1 MAKSSPALAAAP
13 GTTQHGIALLP
24 SKLAP
29 PEPAHPTVLRP
40 RLVSQL
46 SRAVQRSPL
55 TLISGPAGS
64 GKTVLATS
72 WRQAQEDGRPV
83 AWLTL
88 DDYDDDPATFW
99 DYVVGALTAAG
110 VPCTD
115 LPSLP
120 PGEAPPSWFVPQLA
134 AHVAALP
141 RPVVLVIDDAD
152 DLTDRAITNGLDL
165 LVRRGGSGLR
175 LVLCARADP
184 LLPLHQYRVA
194 GTVSE
199 IRCDDLAFTPDET
212 RDLFTAMGVPVSPEV
227 ARALCA
233 EAQGWAVGLRLAA
246 APLKQ
251 GASPEHLVTWLAH
264 DDGSVAQYLFA
275 EVLQRQPAS
284 VRRFLLRVSVTAE
297 CWPGLVDRLCGR
309 PIGRRVLAGLARAN
323 AFVEES
329 PGAPGGFRIHP
340 LFREMLR
347 AQLAYDHPGQV
358 AGLHR
363 TCAAWYAE
371 AGRCPEAVGHAV
383 AAEDWDFVAR
393 VLIDDLLVMRLLAHG
408 SDPALRGIQALPAR
422 FPGPEAA
429 VIRSAAAL
437 IGGGLPT
444 PTDLAAVA
452 TARGEGQRTTLR
464 ASAALTCLAADA
476 EAATGPVAL
485 LAEADV
491 AASLAAA
498 LPDEERREHRE
509 CAAVLSSVRA
519 LAALGTDAPDRQL
532 LAGLRAA
539 ATAAQTAA
547 SGRLRSRTVAHL
559 GLLEAL
565 EGHLT
570 RAAHLA
576 EEAEVFASEEGRD
589 EADREPA
596 AAAAL
601 AWVHLRRYALTEA
614 REWLVRAR
622 SRTGARGDG
631 TPRALT
637 TPPLLAVLQ
646 SQLFRLRH
654 EYDSAEKCLSPHLRG
669 PCLPRW
675 VAEQVVTEVVRLA
688 VARGHVEE
696 GLAILQ
702 DTTGDEP
709 WSRRLRATVG
719 LLSGD
724 PASTTPTEAEPP
736 TVPAAA
742 VEAAVIRAC
751 QLLEAR
757 SVPAAAEQLGAALEL
772 ARPELLRWPFIDT
785 PPQARRLL
793 RTHPR
798 LQEPAAWLSPS
809 STAQP
814 RPDGHRT
821 SARHEVSQVIQ
832 DLSDREMEVLQHLAQ
847 MLSTAEIAATMFI
860 SVNTVR
866 THIRS
871 ILRKLAVSRRNQA
884 VRRARERGLL

>member
-1 MAKSSPALAAAP
+1 M
-13 GTTQHGIALLP
+13 
-24 SKLAP
+24 
-29 PEPAHPTVLRP
+29 LRP
-40 RLVSQL
+40 RLLSQL

-55 TLISGPAGS
+55 TLLSGPAGS
-64 GKTVLATS
+64 GKTVLAST
-72 WRQAQEDGRPV
+72 WRQTQDDGRPV

-99 DYVVGALTAAG
+99 NYVVGAMTAAG
-110 VPCTD
+110 VPCTG
-115 LPSLP
+115 LPALV
-120 PGEAPPSWFVPQLA
+120 PGEAPPSSFVPQLA

-141 RPVVLVIDDAD
+141 RPVVLVVDDAD
-152 DLTDRAITNGLDL
+152 HVTDRAITNGLDL
-165 LVRRGGSGLR
+165 LVRHGGSRLR
-175 LVLCARADP
+175 LVLCSRADP
-184 LLPLHQYRVA
+184 LLPLHQYRLA

-199 IRCDDLAFTPDET
+199 IRGDELAFTPEET
-212 RDLFTAMGVPVSPEV
+212 RDLLTAMGVPVSPEV
-227 ARALCA
+227 AEALCA

-251 GASPEHLVTWLAH
+251 GASPEHLVTWLSR

-297 CWPGLVDRLCGR
+297 CWPDLVDRLCGR

-340 LFREMLR
+340 LFREMLQ
-347 AQLAYDHPGQV
+347 AQLAYDHPGEV

-371 AGRCPEAVGHAV
+371 AGRSPEAVGHAV
-383 AAEDWDFVAR
+383 AAEDWGFVTR
-393 VLIDDLLVMRLLAHG
+393 LLIDDLLVMRLLAHG
-408 SDPALRGIQALPAR
+408 SDPALRGIQALPAG

-429 VIRSAAAL
+429 VIRCAAAL
-437 IGGGLPT
+437 AGGHVPT
-444 PTDLAAVA
+444 PADRAVAA
-452 TARGEGQRTTLR
+452 TARSEGHRTTLR
-464 ASAALTCLAADA
+464 VSAALTCLAADA
-476 EAATGPVAL
+476 DTAADPVAL
-485 LAEADV
+485 LAQADA
-491 AASLAAA
+491 AASLVAA
-498 LPDEERREHRE
+498 LPDEDRREHRE
-509 CAAVLSSVRA
+509 CAAVLATLRA
-519 LAALGTDAPDRQL
+519 LACLGTDAPTGQL
-532 LAGLRAA
+532 LAGVRAA
-539 ATAAQTAA
+539 AAAAQTAA
-547 SGRLRSRTVAHL
+547 SRRLRSRAVAHL
-559 GLLEAL
+559 GVLEAL

-576 EEAEVFASEEGRD
+576 EEAEALATEAGWD
-589 EADREPA
+589 EAAREPA
-596 AAAAL
+596 AAIAL
-601 AWVHLRRYALTEA
+601 AWVHLRRYALNDA

-622 SRTGARGDG
+622 ARTRNAGGG
-631 TPRALT
+631 TPASSTMPAL
-637 TPPLLAVLQ
+637 LGVLQ
-646 SQLFRLRH
+646 SQLSRLRH
-654 EYDSAEKCLSPHLRG
+654 EYDSAEQSLGPHLRG
-669 PCLPRW
+669 PRLPRW
-675 VAEQVVTEVVRLA
+675 VAEQVVSEVVRLA

-702 DTTGDEP
+702 DSTGDEP

-724 PASTTPTEAEPP
+724 PAATPPAEAGPP
-736 TVPAAA
+736 ASPAAA
-742 VEAAVIRAC
+742 VEAAVVRAC
-751 QLLEAR
+751 QLLEAG

-814 RPDGHRT
+814 RPDGHR
-821 SARHEVSQVIQ
+821 SPAGPEASQVIQ

>member
-1 MAKSSPALAAAP
+1 M
-13 GTTQHGIALLP
+13 
-24 SKLAP
+24 
-29 PEPAHPTVLRP
+29 LRR

-55 TLISGPAGS
+55 TLLSGPAGS
-64 GKTVLATS
+64 GKTVLAST
-72 WRQAQEDGRPV
+72 WRQTQDDGRPV

-99 DYVVGALTAAG
+99 NYVVGAMTAAG
-110 VPCTD
+110 VPCPG
-115 LPSLP
+115 LPALV
-120 PGEAPPSWFVPQLA
+120 PGESPPTSFVPQLA

-141 RPVVLVIDDAD
+141 RPVVLVVDDAD
-152 DLTDRAITNGLDL
+152 HVTDRTITTGLDL
-165 LVRRGGSGLR
+165 LVRHGGSRLR

-184 LLPLHQYRVA
+184 LLPLHQYRLA

-199 IRCDDLAFTPDET
+199 IRGDELAFTPDET
-212 RDLFTAMGVPVSPEV
+212 RDLLSAMGVPVSPEV
-227 ARALCA
+227 AGALCA

-251 GASPEHLVTWLAH
+251 GASPEHLVTWLSR

-297 CWPGLVDRLCGR
+297 CWPDLVDRLCGR

-340 LFREMLR
+340 LFREMLQ
-347 AQLAYDHPGQV
+347 AQLAYDHPGEV

-371 AGRCPEAVGHAV
+371 AGRSPEAVGHAV
-383 AAEDWDFVAR
+383 AAEDWGFVSR
-393 VLIDDLLVMRLLAHG
+393 LLIDDLLVMRLLAHG
-408 SDPALRGIQALPAR
+408 SDPALRGIQALPAT

-429 VIRSAAAL
+429 VIRCAAAL
-437 IGGGLPT
+437 AGGSAPT
-444 PTDLAAVA
+444 PADRAVAA
-452 TARGEGQRTTLR
+452 TARGEGHRTTLR
-464 ASAALTCLAADA
+464 VSAALTCLVADA
-476 EAATGPVAL
+476 EAATDPAAL
-485 LAEADV
+485 LAQADD
-491 AASLAAA
+491 AAALVAA
-498 LPDEERREHRE
+498 LPDEGRREHRE
-509 CAAVLSSVRA
+509 CVAVLTTLRA
-519 LAALGTDAPDRQL
+519 LACLGTDAPTGRL
-532 LAGLRAA
+532 LAGMRAA
-539 ATAAQTAA
+539 AAAAQTAA
-547 SGRLRSRTVAHL
+547 SRRLRSRAVAHL
-559 GLLEAL
+559 AVLEAL

-576 EEAEVFASEEGRD
+576 EEGEGLAAEAGRD

-596 AAAAL
+596 AAVAL
-601 AWVHLRRYALTEA
+601 AWVHLRRYALSEA
-614 REWLVRAR
+614 REWLARAR
-622 SRTGARGDG
+622 ARTRDRGCG
-631 TPRALT
+631 TPAAST
-637 TPPLLAVLQ
+637 IPALLAVLQ
-646 SQLFRLRH
+646 SQLSRLRH
-654 EYDSAEKCLSPHLRG
+654 EYDSAEQALNPHLRG
-669 PCLPRW
+669 PRLPRW

-702 DTTGDEP
+702 DTSGDEP

-724 PASTTPTEAEPP
+724 PAATPPAEAGPP
-736 TVPAAA
+736 AVPAAA

-751 QLLEAR
+751 QLLEAGNL
-757 SVPAAAEQLGAALEL
+757 PAAAEQLGEALEL

-814 RPDGHRT
+814 RPDGHR
-821 SARHEVSQVIQ
+821 SPAGPEASQVIQ